1 MNPRTRELKQRL
13 DEEKE
18 QLRTTLHAI
27 GEKASAAVDWRARFN
42 DNPMGMLGA
51 AVVAGALVGAI
62 TAGRRSSR
70 HEEFDDD
77 DDDVDIEEPAR
88 RPVQRRRKAGAWSH
102 VRNTIGSLAA
112 QQAVIF
118 AERLAASLV
127 AGAAGRKRHRSNGDA
142 DHQAG
147 SK

>member
-1 MNPRTRELKQRL
+1 MTSRTRELKQRL

-18 QLRTTLHAI
+18 QLRSTLHAI
-27 GEKASAAVDWRARFN
+27 GEKASSAVDWRARFN

-62 TAGRRSSR
+62 TAGRGSARAD
-70 HEEFDDD
+70 HDDDFDDD
-77 DDDVDIEEPAR
+77 DDEEEEKVVR
-88 RPVQRRRKAGAWSH
+88 RPRRRPMNAWGH
-102 VRNTIGSLAA
+102 VRGTLGSLAA

-127 AGAAGRKRHRSNGDA
+127 AGARSSKSHRSNGD
-142 DHQAG
+142 DR
-147 SK
+147 

>member
-18 QLRTTLHAI
+18 QLKSTLHAI
-27 GEKASAAVDWRARFN
+27 GEKASAAVDWRARFH

-62 TAGRRSSR
+62 TAGRRSR
-70 HEEFDDD
+70 HDFDDD
-77 DDDVDIEEPAR
+77 FEDEEEEVR
-88 RPVQRRRKAGAWSH
+88 RPVRRRPQGAWSH
-102 VRNTIGSLAA
+102 VKGTLGSLAA

-127 AGAAGRKRHRSNGDA
+127 AGASRASRHRSNGGA
-142 DHQAG
+142 DR
-147 SK
+147 

>member
-1 MNPRTRELKQRL
+1 MNSRTRELKLRL

-62 TAGRRSSR
+62 TAGRSSAR
-70 HEEFDDD
+70 REELDDD
-77 DDDVDIEEPAR
+77 DDDFDDEPVR
-88 RPVQRRRKAGAWSH
+88 RPAFRRRQSGAWSH
-102 VRNTIGSLAA
+102 VRSTLGSLAA

-127 AGAAGRKRHRSNGDA
+127 AGAAGRSKRSRSNGDE
-142 DHQAG
+142 DH
-147 SK
+147 

>member
-13 DEEKE
+13 DEEKA

-51 AVVAGALVGAI
+51 AVAAGALVGAI
-62 TAGRRSSR
+62 TAGRIGGRR
-70 HEEFDDD
+70 EEFDDD
-77 DDDVDIEEPAR
+77 EDDFEEEPVR
-88 RPVQRRRKAGAWSH
+88 RPVRSRRQAGAWSH
-102 VRNTIGSLAA
+102 VRSTIGSLAA

-127 AGAAGRKRHRSNGDA
+127 AGAAGRSRRSRSNGES
-142 DHQAG
+142 DH
-147 SK
+147 

>member
-18 QLRTTLHAI
+18 QLKSTLHAI
-27 GEKASAAVDWRARFN
+27 GEKASAAVDWRARFH

-62 TAGRRSSR
+62 TAGRRSR
-70 HEEFDDD
+70 RDDGVDDFDDD
-77 DDDVDIEEPAR
+77 DDDDDEEVRRHVRR
-88 RPVQRRRKAGAWSH
+88 RPRGAWAQ
-102 VRNTIGSLAA
+102 VRGTLGTLAA

-118 AERLAASLV
+118 AERLATSLV
-127 AGAAGRKRHRSNGDA
+127 AGAARSTRHRRNGDDEA
-142 DHQAG
+142 
-147 SK
+147 KE